1 MAIRT
6 HLHTSKQ
13 RWKGLLLAAAGLIV
27 AFTLWYSDDI
37 AHRIREEE
45 QRKVQLWSEA
55 IQQRAELVKYTD
67 QLFGQ
72 LKEEERKKAD
82 RLAEAYRIVSE
93 SPASMDLTFVVDYL
107 WSNQTIPV
115 LIYDRSGNLLFRVN
129 VPDSVRADSLRDAM
143 FLANPPI
150 VYRDVGYVIYW
161 SESLRVS
168 ELRKAMDGLIA
179 SFVSETVMNSASV
192 PVVMTDSTRTQVIRF
207 QRVDSTR
214 VHDPTQLRALLRE
227 MESRNPPIA
236 VDLPV
241 EGRQYIYYA
250 DSVVLTQLRY
260 FPIVQLTLIA
270 VFLFVA
276 YLIFS
281 SFKRSEQNRVW
292 AGMAKETAHQLGTPL
307 SSLMAWTGLL
317 EAEGVNPE
325 YLQEMGKDIDRLH
338 TVVDRF
344 SKIGSEPELKSGP
357 VGATVSATVDYM
369 RPRISKQVRLTL
381 HDASSGAHARMSPVL
396 IGWVVE
402 NLIRNAVDAMEGT
415 GAIDVGVVCTDA
427 AVQIRVAD
435 TGKGIPKQRWKEVF
449 APGFTT
455 KPRGWGLGLS
465 LSKRIVETYHG
476 GRISVETSTS
486 GLGTTFLLEL
496 PKGITSESSGSAA
509 PSA

>member
-1 MAIRT
+1 
-6 HLHTSKQ
+6 
-13 RWKGLLLAAAGLIV
+13 
-27 AFTLWYSDDI
+27 
-37 AHRIREEE
+37 
-45 QRKVQLWSEA
+45 
-55 IQQRAELVKYTD
+55 
-67 QLFGQ
+67 
-72 LKEEERKKAD
+72 
-82 RLAEAYRIVSE
+82 
-93 SPASMDLTFVVDYL
+93 
-107 WSNQTIPV
+107 
-115 LIYDRSGNLLFRVN
+115 
-129 VPDSVRADSLRDAM
+129 
-143 FLANPPI
+143 
-150 VYRDVGYVIYW
+150 
-161 SESLRVS
+161 
-168 ELRKAMDGLIA
+168 
-179 SFVSETVMNSASV
+179 
-192 PVVMTDSTRTQVIRF
+192 
-207 QRVDSTR
+207 
-214 VHDPTQLRALLRE
+214 
-227 MESRNPPIA
+227 
-236 VDLPV
+236 
-241 EGRQYIYYA
+241 
-250 DSVVLTQLRY
+250 
-260 FPIVQLTLIA
+260 
-270 VFLFVA
+270 
-276 YLIFS
+276 
-281 SFKRSEQNRVW
+281 
-292 AGMAKETAHQLGTPL
+292 MAKETAHQLGTPL